1 MPKTATFHIMRQ
13 KVDVLESCTEVI
25 NRTTSTKGA
34 PVVNRSANNREKRRY
49 SRMSQGGPRARITPA
64 LQYNTEKGI
73 RRNDLENKSKYM
85 TTKTPQNY
93 YRAHKDA
100 ATTSEIPGDKYK
112 SDER

>member
-1 MPKTATFHIMRQ
+1 
-13 KVDVLESCTEVI
+13 
-25 NRTTSTKGA
+25 
-34 PVVNRSANNREKRRY
+34 
-49 SRMSQGGPRARITPA
+49 MSQGGPRGRIKPA

-73 RRNDLENKSKYM
+73 RRNDRENKSKYV
-85 TTKTPQNY
+85 TTKISQNY